1 MMYFG
6 QEQERSASEDQQE
19 ESEKESSPTSEHEAR
34 LFDLEKDLGPTLL
47 KYPDISTCENPIREI
62 KISHEM
68 LSSFICFRDLTVK
81 DFLKLNS
88 TFPKSN
94 FDRCIDC
101 WLDKM
106 YPDNQEKVLR
116 NNIHQILVFVRADTL
131 MYNKSSADWKC
142 VSCKGSSPF
151 RRNCSEKKAI

>member
-1 MMYFG
+1 MKAAQKSTFVKRETIPASSILFG
-6 QEQERSASEDQQE
+6 QVQEQSASEDQEE

-94 FDRCIDC
+94 FDRCIDLSTAGC
-101 WLDKM
+101 K
-106 YPDNQEKVLR
+106 Q
-116 NNIHQILVFVRADTL
+116 
-131 MYNKSSADWKC
+131 SSTRRTY
-142 VSCKGSSPF
+142 VSNF
-151 RRNCSEKKAI
+151 Y